1 MTDDSLTF
9 QLSSLVP
16 FKGEKNENL
25 DPRKKDQSAKCQS
38 MMLLALIFKSSMFV
52 TKIVKN
58 KNQKTKIVVPFIYS
72 SFSLISTVIFH
83 FHQLYFKNKI
93 LSRIANIYDD
103 Y

>member
-1 MTDDSLTF
+1 MKSLPIIVFYFHQRMTEDSLTF

-58 KNQKTKIVVPFIYS
+58 KN
-72 SFSLISTVIFH
+72 
-83 FHQLYFKNKI
+83 
-93 LSRIANIYDD
+93 
-103 Y
+103 